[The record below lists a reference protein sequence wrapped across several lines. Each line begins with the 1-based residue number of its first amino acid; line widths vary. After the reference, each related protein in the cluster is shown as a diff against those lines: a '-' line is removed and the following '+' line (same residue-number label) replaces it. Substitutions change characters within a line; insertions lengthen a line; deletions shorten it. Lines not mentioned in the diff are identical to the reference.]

1 MPFVTR
7 LAVAVLLFAAAC
19 VLAGTYGMLHNQVS
33 YTVAPEYFTKFKFD
47 QFRTP
52 PALPDRVAAAIVGWR
67 ASFGVGGL
75 VALFVVPAAYAAGDV
90 RSLIRLSL
98 RGFAITLAVAAAI
111 GLLAL
116 AVSFVMVREDNVP
129 AIVERYGNIMD
140 DPVAFWRAGTMHNF
154 SYLGGA
160 IGSCI
165 GCVMTVR
172 AARQVRKK
180 ATTGE
185 PPDTITPG

>member
-7 LAVAVLLFAAAC
+7 LAVALLLFAAAC
-19 VLAGTYGMLHNQVS
+19 VLAGTYGMLHNQIS
-33 YTVAPEYFTKFKFD
+33 YTVAPEYFTKFKFA

-52 PALPDRVAAAIVGWR
+52 PALPDRTAAAIVGWR
-67 ASFGVGGL
+67 ASYRIGGL
-75 VALFVVPAAYAAGDV
+75 VALFVVPAASWTGDL
-90 RSLIRLSL
+90 RSLVRLSL
-98 RGFAITLAVAAAI
+98 RGFAITLGVAAAV

-129 AIVERYGNIMD
+129 AIVERSGNIMD